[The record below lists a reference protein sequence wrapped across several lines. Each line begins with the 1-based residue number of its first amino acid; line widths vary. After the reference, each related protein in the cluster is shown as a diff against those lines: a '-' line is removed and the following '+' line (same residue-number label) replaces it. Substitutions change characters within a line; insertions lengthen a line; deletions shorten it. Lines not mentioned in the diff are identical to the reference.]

1 MCDMCYVVN
10 MTTENTLTPE
20 ELDAIIR
27 TIPMD
32 ERLPEPLPKPKKW
45 VRIDCG
51 QTEVYVGDKLYIIAL
66 VEKIHD
72 SEDEIVATQLSV
84 EETVVKYLRSEG
96 FIDNDYAY
104 VGMQRFKVN
113 SNGND
118 E

>member
-1 MCDMCYVVN
+1 MQN
-10 MTTENTLTPE
+10 ENTLTPE
-20 ELDAIIR
+20 ELDSIIR

-51 QTEVYVGDKLYIIAL
+51 QTEVYVGDRLYIIAL

-72 SEDEIVATQLSV
+72 TEDEIVSTQLSV

-104 VGMQRFKVN
+104 VGMQRFKLN
-113 SNGND
+113 TTNND
-118 E
+118 EN

>member
-1 MCDMCYVVN
+1 